1 MINTTETIS
10 GRKSAYDRD
19 GFLIERGLFTK
30 EEIAS
35 VAQEFMDLNAKG
47 GVPGHYE
54 PQKEGSYYAKKDN
67 PLYKYPR
74 VMHPHR
80 FMKTAMDYL
89 IDPRIMDILEELL
102 GEEALT
108 AQTMFYYKPA
118 GSPGQAWHQDNFYLS
133 VKPGS
138 CIAAWIAVDKCNDEN
153 GCLQVVPNT
162 QDIDLIC
169 PNMDADPDKSIARE
183 IIPLNK
189 IVRNM
194 GATVGKELETPPES
208 VQVVKAEMEPGDV
221 LFFNG
226 NVVHGSH
233 NNVSKDRFRRSL
245 INHYVHASSLEL
257 SRFYHPLYN
266 RQGVVVSKEIASGG
280 GPCGTAQGEVTQAH

>member
-1 MINTTETIS
+1 MPSATETKTS
-10 GRKSAYDRD
+10 RKGSYDRD
-19 GFLIERGLFTK
+19 GFWIERGLFSAA
-30 EEIAS
+30 EIAG
-35 VAQEFMDLNAKG
+35 VCREFMDMHTKG

-54 PQKEGSYYAKKDN
+54 PNKEGSYYAKQTS

-80 FMKTAMDYL
+80 FMQTAKDYL
-89 IDPRIMDILEELL
+89 LDSRIEDILEELL

-108 AQTMFYYKPA
+108 AQTMFYFKPA
-118 GSPGQAWHQDNFYLS
+118 GSAGQAWHQDNFYLS
-133 VKPGS
+133 VKPGT
-138 CIAAWIAVDKCNDEN
+138 CIAAWIALDKCDEEN

-169 PNMDADPDKSIARE
+169 PNMDADPEKSIARE
-183 IIPLNK
+183 IIPLSK
-189 IVRNM
+189 IVTNM
-194 GATVGKELETPPES
+194 GTTVGKELETPPES
-208 VQVVKAEMEPGDV
+208 VKVVKAEMEPGDV

-245 INHYVHASSLEL
+245 INHYVPASCLEL
-257 SRFYHPLYN
+257 SKFYHPLMN
-266 RQGVVVSKEIASGG
+266 RKGEVVSREEATDG
-280 GPCGTAQGEVTQAH
+280 GPCGTAQNIKEAH